1 MLQLEVAV
9 QVGVPGVC
17 AQRPPCIPHPT
28 CPPTLCA
35 AVRDLAPPGDLT
47 TQASL
52 PFEFGS
58 VEMQYES
65 YRGAQVGLHENKAQR
80 WSS

>member
-1 MLQLEVAV
+1 M
-9 QVGVPGVC
+9 
-17 AQRPPCIPHPT
+17 
-28 CPPTLCA
+28 
-35 AVRDLAPPGDLT
+35 RDLAPPGDLT

-65 YRGAQVGLHENKAQR
+65 YRGAQVGLKPKHNIEKQCWLAGRRAEVQHR
-80 WSS
+80 WHCGVQVRAGLLVR